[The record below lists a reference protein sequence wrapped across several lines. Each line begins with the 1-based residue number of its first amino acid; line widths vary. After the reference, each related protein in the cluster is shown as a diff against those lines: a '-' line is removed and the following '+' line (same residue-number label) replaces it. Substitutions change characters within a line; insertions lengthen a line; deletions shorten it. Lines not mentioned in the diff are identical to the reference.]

1 MDHSAAPLPVYLNR
15 ASGSA
20 PAVLAAVHA
29 DPRFEARELGPGDIR
44 EQLRAAV
51 RTGITR
57 IVVAGGDGTVLC
69 AAEVAAQTG
78 VELAVLPGGTL
89 NHFSHDLGLPV
100 QDMAACLEIAATG
113 VPRRMDLGE
122 VNGNAILNSSSVGAY
137 VTFVRTRERLEK
149 RGLSYRTASVIGAL
163 RVWRHLRGMRVEMR
177 VGEGERAEWRRYHS
191 PMVYIGIG
199 ERDLGRLSPFTRL
212 RGGRHTLHVMIARR
226 SARGRMAALAWSAL
240 RRGLD
245 AAARTDNLDA
255 LLVDECVVHLRRDHV
270 TIGIDG
276 ELVKVKAPL
285 HYRLNR
291 DAFTVIAPRSG
302 GQFSPAEGG

>member
-1 MDHSAAPLPVYLNR
+1 MTNHAAPLPVYLNP

-20 PAVLAAVHA
+20 PRVLAAVRTDA
-29 DPRFEARELGPGDIR
+29 RFEAHELGPGDIR
-44 EQLRAAV
+44 EQLREAA
-51 RTGITR
+51 RSGAGR

-100 QDMAACLEIAATG
+100 DDMAACLEVAATG

-137 VTFVRTRERLEK
+137 VTFVRTRERLER
-149 RGLSYRTASVIGAL
+149 RGLSYRTASVLGAL
-163 RVWRHLRGMRVEMR
+163 RVWRHVRGMRVEMR
-177 VGEGERAEWRRYHS
+177 TGDGKGAEWRRYHS
-191 PMVYIGIG
+191 PMVYVGIG
-199 ERDLGRLSPFTRL
+199 ERDLERLSPSTRL
-212 RGGRHTLHVMIARR
+212 PGGRPALHVMIARP
-226 SARGRMAALAWSAL
+226 SARGRVAALAWSAL

-245 AAARTDNLDA
+245 ATARTDLLDT
-255 LLVDECVVHLRRDHV
+255 LLVEECVVHLRREHV

-276 ELVKVKAPL
+276 ELVKVRPPL
-285 HYRLNR
+285 HFRLNR
-291 DAFTVIAPRSG
+291 GAFTVIAPRRNPDIDG
-302 GQFSPAEGG
+302 RTE